1 MSTTPNVPYRLEF
14 SVEVPGTPEQ
24 VWQAIATAKGM
35 SAWFLPTEM
44 EEREGGS
51 LHFTMG
57 PEMGSD
63 GQVTGW
69 DPPRRLVYEED
80 WAALMGKDPDA
91 LSPLT
96 SEFLVEAQSG
106 GTCVVRV
113 TSSGFG
119 TGAAWESEFWDD
131 MGRNWMP
138 FFDNLRLYLTHFPGQ
153 EATQLEATASHPGDA
168 EALWSTLHDAL
179 GLGDEGATVEVR
191 GATGTVERV
200 GERQTLVRLTAPVP
214 GMLSVFAY
222 GEGDGK
228 ATAGYGRTCSPPTRR
243 TTCGARSRPGRPG
256 CRGSPS
262 RPDLCDGDDPHPGAE
277 PPHPDRLT
285 KGCRQPLPGRP
296 PRSAGA
302 VSGSPC
308 ETTRATA
315 ALGDVG
321 APVDPI
327 GWASTGRG
335 PNTRSSG
342 AAVRLALIPTPDAR
356 PVAITS
362 TAYSAGVRETDVTNQ
377 IDYFEIGS
385 PDPDT
390 SRAFYGTLFGW
401 EIEDP
406 TGPAP
411 YHMVDQA
418 RGGLWDTSD
427 AGGANW
433 AIFYVHVEDVQAA
446 LDEALRLGATIA
458 VPFTD
463 NGQIEFAHVLDPHG
477 NRFGIWRPK
486 VP

>member
-1 MSTTPNVPYRLEF
+1 MNTTTNVPYRLEF

-63 GQVTGW
+63 GQVTDW

-106 GTCVVRV
+106 DTCVVRV

-131 MGRNWMP
+131 MGPNWMP
-138 FFDNLRLYLTHFPGQ
+138 FFDNLRLYLSHFPGQ
-153 EATQLEATASHPGDA
+153 EATQLEVTASHPGDA

-179 GLGDEGATVEVR
+179 GLGDEGATVKVR

-228 ATAGYGRTCSPPTRR
+228 ATAGVRAYVFSADAADYVRR
-243 TTCGARSRPGRPG
+243 E
-256 CRGSPS
+256 
-262 RPDLCDGDDPHPGAE
+262 E
-277 PPHPDRLT
+277 PAWRAWLQRL
-285 KGCRQPLPGRP
+285 
-296 PRSAGA
+296 S
-302 VSGSPC
+302 V
-308 ETTRATA
+308 
-315 ALGDVG
+315 
-321 APVDPI
+321 
-327 GWASTGRG
+327 
-335 PNTRSSG
+335 
-342 AAVRLALIPTPDAR
+342 
-356 PVAITS
+356 
-362 TAYSAGVRETDVTNQ
+362 
-377 IDYFEIGS
+377 
-385 PDPDT
+385 
-390 SRAFYGTLFGW
+390 
-401 EIEDP
+401 
-406 TGPAP
+406 PA
-411 YHMVDQA
+411 
-418 RGGLWDTSD
+418 
-427 AGGANW
+427 
-433 AIFYVHVEDVQAA
+433 
-446 LDEALRLGATIA
+446 
-458 VPFTD
+458 
-463 NGQIEFAHVLDPHG
+463 
-477 NRFGIWRPK
+477 
-486 VP
+486 